1 VPNVDSLLQPS
12 LKRVDL
18 AAPSFPANSDNQIT
32 ALFSLDI
39 VFDYLVDLRY
49 LKAYDTG
56 MVCRKDRDCKFVRL
70 FYYHKVGA
78 NKGTRLTH
86 VAENIRL

>member
-1 VPNVDSLLQPS
+1 
-12 LKRVDL
+12 
-18 AAPSFPANSDNQIT
+18 
-32 ALFSLDI
+32 
-39 VFDYLVDLRY
+39 LVDLRY

-56 MVCRKDRDCKFVRL
+56 EVCRKDRDCKFVRL
-70 FYYHKVGA
+70 LFYYHKVDA